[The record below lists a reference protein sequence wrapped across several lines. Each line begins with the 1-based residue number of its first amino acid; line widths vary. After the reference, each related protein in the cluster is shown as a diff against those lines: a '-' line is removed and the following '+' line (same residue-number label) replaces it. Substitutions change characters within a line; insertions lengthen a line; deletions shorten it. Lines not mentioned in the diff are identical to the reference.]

1 MVDASRLDQLEPG
14 ADIDQDRAP
23 RDERSED
30 EVAEGLVLG
39 DDLAKLLEGDLNDAA
54 AIANDRREVEALADD
69 EAQFAQEPAGSVNGD
84 DAILGAEAL
93 NDRRCSR
100 LDDEEF
106 AALIAGTEKTSPGST
121 SRTWPSSRNR
131 SI

>member
-1 MVDASRLDQLEPG
+1 LVDASRLDQLEPG

-69 EAQFAQEPAGSVNGD
+69 EA
-84 DAILGAEAL
+84 
-93 NDRRCSR
+93 
-100 LDDEEF
+100 
-106 AALIAGTEKTSPGST
+106 
-121 SRTWPSSRNR
+121 
-131 SI
+131 